1 MAKSSQSEIMK
12 YIYDWLVGLNIGPV
26 FQDRKPFGDTTKQRS
41 IRTYIVFEF
50 QNGIDDLNAYFQGV
64 CTVYIGCRDSVKFL
78 ADMKEL
84 DKACKVFLNEFEK
97 NDEKEG
103 MHCIG
108 VEQVDYYS
116 DEIGNHEYQFT
127 FDVFADKEV
136 RFGSN

>member
-1 MAKSSQSEIMK
+1 
-12 YIYDWLVGLNIGPV
+12 
-26 FQDRKPFGDTTKQRS
+26 
-41 IRTYIVFEF
+41 
-50 QNGIDDLNAYFQGV
+50 
-64 CTVYIGCRDSVKFL
+64 
-78 ADMKEL
+78 MKEL

-103 MHCIG
+103 MHCID